1 VSPKKFASLVRLR
14 HAVRLRAAGVD
25 LTTVAHMAGYFDQSH
40 FIKDFR
46 RATGSS
52 PEAFFRETAVEI

>member
-1 VSPKKFASLVRLR
+1 VSPKKFGSLVRLR
-14 HAVRLRAAGVD
+14 HAVRLQATGLD
-25 LTTVAHMAGYFDQSH
+25 LTTVAHTAGYFDQSH

-46 RATGSS
+46 RATGSA